1 MAECIF
7 CKIAS
12 KKLNTEF
19 LYEDK
24 RIVAFKDIN
33 PVAPVHVIIIPKK
46 HYDSI
51 KEVNDKDLIGDLF
64 LVGNKV
70 AKKLEINSYR
80 FVINTEK
87 EAGQTVFH
95 LHLHLIGGREMNWP
109 PG

>member
-1 MAECIF
+1 MEECVF
-7 CKIAS
+7 CKIAFKELS
-12 KKLNTEF
+12 TEL
-19 LYEDK
+19 LYEDD

-51 KEVNDKDLIGDLF
+51 KKVDDKDLIGDLF

-70 AKKLEINSYR
+70 AKKLDIHSYR

-95 LHLHLIGGREMNWP
+95 LHLHLIGGRKMNWP